1 MTRPRLLVYQGD
13 SHEFLVI
20 LFGLTNAPTTFCN
33 LMNDVFYDFLN
44 KFVVVYLD
52 ESFKDLISPLE
63 LVLFRLIENQ
73 LYVKKEKCE
82 FGRTVVMFLGH

>member
-1 MTRPRLLVYQGD
+1 MNFWLYCLGSLMRRQL
-13 SHEFLVI
+13 FVI
-20 LFGLTNAPTTFCN
+20 F
-33 LMNDVFYDFLN
+33 MNDVFYDFLN

-52 ESFKDLISPLE
+52 ESFKDLLSPLE

-82 FGRTVVMFLGH
+82 FGGTVVMFLGH

>member
-1 MTRPRLLVYQGD
+1 
-13 SHEFLVI
+13 
-20 LFGLTNAPTTFCN
+20 
-33 LMNDVFYDFLN
+33 MNDVFYDFLN